1 MEFIITISEDGMI
14 HPLTKRLYIS
24 MLPEEVIFHF
34 SIEVIRMLS
43 LWAENFNLG
52 DGGWENSFLS

>member
-24 MLPEEVIFHF
+24 MLPEEVIFHLCCHKNAKP
-34 SIEVIRMLS
+34 IGRKI
-43 LWAENFNLG
+43 
-52 DGGWENSFLS
+52 